1 MPDALFTSVLTSGI
15 TAGSFA
21 ACTTASLIFGL
32 VLSLS
37 HMFKNSS
44 TKSYAVTVAL
54 LPLIVQTV
62 IMLVNGNLGTGVA
75 VAGAFSLVR
84 FRSVPGSAKEILN
97 IFMAMAAGLGTGVG
111 YIGLTAVFV
120 LAACGTNI
128 LFSVTR
134 FGEQPEGEREI
145 RITVPESLNYTDEFD
160 ELFKEYTAFHRL
172 KKVKTS
178 NMGSLYQLTYTVR
191 LKNPAREKELID
203 SMRCRNGN
211 LDIISSRCAA
221 VPEEL

>member
-1 MPDALFTSVLTSGI
+1 MPDALFTSVLTAGI

-21 ACTTASLIFGL
+21 ACTAASLIFGL
-32 VLSLS
+32 VLSFS

-62 IMLVNGNLGTGVA
+62 IMLVNGNLGTGV
-75 VAGAFSLVR
+75 
-84 FRSVPGSAKEILN
+84 
-97 IFMAMAAGLGTGVG
+97 G

-120 LAACGTNI
+120 LAACGANI
-128 LFSVTR
+128 LFTVTR

-145 RITVPESLNYTDEFD
+145 RITVPESLNYTDAFD
-160 ELFKEYTAFHRL
+160 DLFEEYTAFHRL

-211 LDIISSRCAA
+211 LDIVSSRCAT
-221 VPEEL
+221 VSEEL